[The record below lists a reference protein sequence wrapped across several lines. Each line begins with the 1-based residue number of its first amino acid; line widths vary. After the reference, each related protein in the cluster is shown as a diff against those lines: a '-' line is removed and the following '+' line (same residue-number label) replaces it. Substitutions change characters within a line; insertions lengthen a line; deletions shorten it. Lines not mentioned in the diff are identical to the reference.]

1 MKKIIEKFY
10 ENPIK
15 FILMVGVY
23 ELIIYLII
31 LLIVSIIIQ
40 KAKVSNNVKN
50 NIYDI
55 VGNKFYCLDNIYNKN
70 NYSNDKKYGLYGT
83 KS

>member
-15 FILMVGVY
+15 FILELGFY

-31 LLIVSIIIQ
+31 LLIISIVI
-40 KAKVSNNVKN
+40 
-50 NIYDI
+50 
-55 VGNKFYCLDNIYNKN
+55 
-70 NYSNDKKYGLYGT
+70 
-83 KS
+83 